1 VTDQAASHAR
11 VDIRSDAIFV
21 ASSDKNEFG
30 ILQTGDVLVR
40 LDPRASP
47 EELGQA
53 VIAAL
58 AAYRENMPGQL
69 YVRGVKRPLDRLLTF
84 AGYRSWKAFEKNAQ
98 HFSVSAQ
105 ANKARVTPSIPN
117 KTGGFCICRNKE

>member
-1 VTDQAASHAR
+1 VTDQSASHAS
-11 VDIRSDAIFV
+11 VYIRRDATFV
-21 ASSDKNEFG
+21 ASSEKNEFG
-30 ILQTGDVLVR
+30 ILQTGDILAR
-40 LDPRASP
+40 LDPRTSP

-58 AAYRENMPGQL
+58 AAYRENVPGQL
-69 YVRGVKRPLDRLLTF
+69 YVRGVKRPLHRLLAF

-105 ANKARVTPSIPN
+105 ANKARVTPSVPN